1 MDIKVENQI
10 VYSPVSPCGGRG
22 LSAPIAEQIES
33 GSTCGKAIVV
43 GEHAVVYGARA
54 VAMPLHSMQV
64 SLQIRKRH
72 GLIFKPRVRMFLAG
86 VPVSDHLLGI
96 VDDAAEL
103 LGIKLGALDFHGT
116 SSVLIGAGLGSS
128 AAICVV
134 VLKTLATFYGISLTP
149 LEIATLATDL
159 ERRFHGNPSGLDTA
173 VVSFEKV
180 VSFKKGNTPVPIKIT
195 APKNAPKS
203 DYRSWRFAILDSSL
217 RSSTLEMINQA
228 KPWFTSSDQA
238 ERIAQFNDLADEV
251 IDGFENGES
260 SKIGSAMN
268 SANELLDEAGLVPP
282 KLTEIINIAREC
294 GAEGAK
300 ITGAGGGGCI
310 LALLDAA
317 NADLSLEQLKNQ
329 LGKNRVNEVTLL

>member
-1 MDIKVENQI
+1 M
-10 VYSPVSPCGGRG
+10 
-22 LSAPIAEQIES
+22 
-33 GSTCGKAIVV
+33 
-43 GEHAVVYGARA
+43 
-54 VAMPLHSMQV
+54 
-64 SLQIRKRH
+64 
-72 GLIFKPRVRMFLAG
+72 
-86 VPVSDHLLGI
+86 
-96 VDDAAEL
+96 
-103 LGIKLGALDFHGT
+103 
-116 SSVLIGAGLGSS
+116 
-128 AAICVV
+128 
-134 VLKTLATFYGISLTP
+134 
-149 LEIATLATDL
+149 
-159 ERRFHGNPSGLDTA
+159 
-173 VVSFEKV
+173 
-180 VSFKKGNTPVPIKIT
+180 PIKIT